1 MNGLTSENL
10 EYLGENIKEL
20 VEDSSLS
27 SIQERIIRLR
37 YGLDSGKPASVKEM
51 NKVLKLPLKEL
62 KKEINS
68 ADRKV
73 FNILKSK
80 L

>member
-1 MNGLTSENL
+1 MDNLTSENL
-10 EYLGENIKEL
+10 KYLNENIKEL
-20 VEDSSLS
+20 VENSSLS
-27 SIQERIIRLR
+27 SNQERIIRLR
-37 YGLDSGKPASVKEM
+37 YGLDNGSPASVKEM
-51 NKVLKLPLKEL
+51 IKVLKLPLKEL

-73 FNILKSK
+73 FNILKTQ

>member
-1 MNGLTSENL
+1 MNDLTSENL
-10 EYLGENIKEL
+10 KYLNENIKEL
-20 VEDSSLS
+20 VETSSLS
-27 SIQERIIRLR
+27 SSQEKIIRLR
-37 YGLDSGKPASVKEM
+37 YGLDNGSPASVKEM
-51 NKVLKLPLKEL
+51 TKVLKLSLKEL

>member
-1 MNGLTSENL
+1 MNNLTSENL
-10 EYLGENIKEL
+10 EYLSENIKEL
-20 VEDSSLS
+20 VESSSLS
-27 SIQERIIRLR
+27 SNQEKIIRLR
-37 YGLDSGKPASVKEM
+37 YGLDNGIPASVKEM
-51 NKVLKLPLKEL
+51 TKVLKLPLKEL